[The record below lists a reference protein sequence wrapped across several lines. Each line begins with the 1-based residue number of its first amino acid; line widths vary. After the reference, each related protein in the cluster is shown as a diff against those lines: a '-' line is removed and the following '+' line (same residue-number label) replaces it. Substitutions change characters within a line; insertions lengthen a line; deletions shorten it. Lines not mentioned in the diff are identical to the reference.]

1 MYEDV
6 LLYVCRQWPVQDDT
20 APSGSIQSVIEQ
32 LQAMLHDLQNKMVN
46 IRHLEI
52 SLGVL
57 FTLYM

>member
-6 LLYVCRQWPVQDDT
+6 LFNVCRQWPVQDDA

-52 SLGVL
+52 SLGV
-57 FTLYM
+57 